1 MLTRCAAEAGLV
13 LPSPGEMCSEGALL
27 GFEGVLLRKRVTS
40 ANTAFLV
47 CRGSVSSAAAGA
59 FAGDER
65 HGSSEEDEGDAG
77 EGGGF
82 GEEEEGDGMDAS
94 EGKVEGEEVQVV
106 MRSGELGEQ
115 ARSCAKGL
123 SLGCVLCARGRL
135 YRTRTGTLSFLVH
148 GIPQQWRQRRRQR
161 AQQQQLQ
168 QPQPL
173 PPRLSDS
180 TGTTAASATPLCRI
194 FARSGRCSSHEL
206 GRCNFRHAVPTAAE
220 AAAATAA
227 AAKQQSHLAAERHVD
242 DPWSDEQKACK
253 PRRARVFAEWLVEA
267 FGLCADGGDG
277 GDGSCCGGSGAGGSG
292 GGGRRV
298 FDVAGGKGALSAEL
312 VQLAG
317 SGVACTVVEPRTS
330 KPLKPRRTQRA
341 PACAAAQSRTAPAGG
356 ACAAVVSG
364 AVRSPPPAPAVPP
377 PPPVQRCTALF
388 SSEGRL
394 PPGFAQVDAGCL
406 LVGLHPDEATEAI
419 VDAALR
425 TGAAFAVVPCCV
437 FPGLFPHRMLP
448 CIGGSGSGSGGG
460 GGQGRRPV
468 FSYCDFCD
476 FLQQKVKQG
485 GRSCSLAFL
494 PMQGKNRVLFS
505 HSHRT
510 LAVADTTGA
519 RAEWLVD

>member
-1 MLTRCAAEAGLV
+1 MMKVLLDSAAEAGLV

-27 GFEGVLLRKRVTS
+27 SFEGVLLRKRVTS

-47 CRGSVSSAAAGA
+47 CRGTVC
-59 FAGDER
+59 
-65 HGSSEEDEGDAG
+65 HGSSEEDEGGAG
-77 EGGGF
+77 QGVGDC
-82 GEEEEGDGMDAS
+82 GEEEEKGDMDES
-94 EGKVEGEEVQVV
+94 VGKGEGEELQVV
-106 MRSGELGEQ
+106 MRSAELGEQ
-115 ARSCAKGL
+115 ARSCAKRL
-123 SLGCVLCARGRL
+123 PLGCVLCARGRL
-135 YRTRTGTLSFLVH
+135 YRTRTGTLSILVH
-148 GIPQQWRQRRRQR
+148 GIPQQWRQRRRRR
-161 AQQQQLQ
+161 AQQQQQQQQLQ
-168 QPQPL
+168 QLQPL
-173 PPRLSDS
+173 PPPRLSDS
-180 TGTTAASATPLCRI
+180 TGGTTAASATPLCRI
-194 FARSGRCSSHEL
+194 FARSGRCSPHDL
-206 GRCNFRHAVPTAAE
+206 GRCRFRHAVPTAAE

-227 AAKQQSHLAAERHVD
+227 AAKQQSHLALERHVD

-267 FGLCADGGDG
+267 FGLRADGGGDG
-277 GDGSCCGGSGAGGSG
+277 TGDGSGSCGVGGAGGSG

-312 VQLAG
+312 MQLAG
-317 SGVACTVVEPRTS
+317 GGVACTVVEPRTS

-341 PACAAAQSRTAPAGG
+341 PAGAAAQTRTGP
-356 ACAAVVSG
+356 AAVV
-364 AVRSPPPAPAVPP
+364 VRTPPPAPAVPP
-377 PPPVQRCTALF
+377 PPAPVQRCTALF

-437 FPGLFPHRMLP
+437 FPSLFPHRMLP

-460 GGQGRRPV
+460 GGQERRPV
-468 FSYCDFCD
+468 LSYGDFCD
-476 FLQQKVKQG
+476 FLQQKVQQG

-505 HSHRT
+505 HSHRA
-510 LAVADTTGA
+510 LAVADKI
-519 RAEWLVD
+519 